1 MGNSA
6 ERMRLKRARDRSKAM
21 VEVSVKV
28 PAERVAELRQIA
40 AEWCRDSGGR
50 GVTSDAQISMLD

>member
-6 ERMRLKRARDRSKAM
+6 ERMRLKRARDANKGM

-28 PAERVAELRQIA
+28 PAERAAELREIA

-50 GVTSDAQISMLD
+50 GVTSDGQISMLD